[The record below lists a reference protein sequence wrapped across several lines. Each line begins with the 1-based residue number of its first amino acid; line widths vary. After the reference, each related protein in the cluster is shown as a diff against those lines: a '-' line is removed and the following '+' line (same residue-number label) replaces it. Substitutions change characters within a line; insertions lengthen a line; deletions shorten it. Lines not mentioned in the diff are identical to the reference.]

1 MTMIELLEDMN
12 KIKNGIL
19 SSATPKWF
27 QEKKLKA
34 LNALSNQDLPTKEKS
49 ELWRYN
55 NLVASLENK
64 TLQTTLD
71 KEDEVKNSKINEVI
85 KSHTHKEENLLI
97 FYNGVYQKNQ
107 SKILEKEKLALLPIK
122 NALKEELSFIKTAS
136 SFFENKDPFE
146 SLNEALFEEGV
157 AISIAKKTKL
167 EKPIHFLYVSE
178 NLEAQ
183 VMLVKKNTFYVQQEA
198 SCEIIETYYS
208 THSKHFTNHATDLII
223 KDKAKVRYT
232 NLELE
237 AKTTNHVNFL
247 RVHLEEESVI
257 DSFFFQN
264 GGRNV
269 VSDVQVAFSKQ
280 NAKAFLNGISLGKE
294 TQNLDQRTTVEHQF
308 RDCESMQQYRNVLK
322 DRCVCN
328 FTGKIVVFKDAQK
341 TNANKLNKNLLL
353 SPKAQVN
360 TRPQLEIHADDVKCT
375 HGATLGQ
382 PSLEEVFYLQSRGLS
397 KKDATELLAYG
408 FIEEIVL
415 LNKNSEIRKRLKK
428 SIKDFFTN

>member
-1 MTMIELLEDMN
+1 MMMIELLEGIN

-19 SSATPKWF
+19 SSTTPRWF

-34 LNALSNQDLPTKEKS
+34 LDALSNQDLPTKEKS

-55 NLVASLENK
+55 NLVASIENK
-64 TLQTTLD
+64 TLQTTLS
-71 KEDEVKNSKINEVI
+71 KENEEKNPKVNEAI
-85 KSHTHKEENLLI
+85 KSLTHKEENLLV
-97 FYNGVYQKNQ
+97 FYNGIYQKNQ
-107 SKILEKEKLALLPIK
+107 SRILEKEKLTLFPIK
-122 NALKEELSFIKTAS
+122 DAFKEDLFFIKNS
-136 SFFENKDPFE
+136 SSLFENKDPFE

-178 NLEAQ
+178 NLEDQ
-183 VMLVKKNTFYVQQEA
+183 MMLVKKNIFYIQQEA
-198 SCEIIETYYS
+198 SCEVIETYYS
-208 THSKHFTNHATDLII
+208 TNSKHFTNHATDLII
-223 KDKAKVRYT
+223 RDKAKVHYT

-247 RVHLEEESVI
+247 RVHLGEESVVN
-257 DSFFFQN
+257 SFFFQN
-264 GGRNV
+264 GGKNV
-269 VSDVQVAFSKQ
+269 VSDVQVTFSKQ

-308 RDCESMQQYRNVLK
+308 RDCESMQQYRNILK

-360 TRPQLEIHADDVKCT
+360 ARPQLEIHADDVKCT

-415 LNKNSEIRKRLKK
+415 LNENPEIKKRLEK
-428 SIKDFFTN
+428 SIKDFFKN